1 MSFKKIGI
9 LGGGQLGRMMQEVAQ
24 QRNMPVWCLDKG
36 HDYPAALYRDYYV
49 VGDILNYDD
58 VMQFGEDKDVIT
70 VEIEHVNLDALK
82 ALQNNGKEVHPNP
95 NALGIIKNKN
105 SQKKFYADNKIPIP
119 LFTAFQS
126 KDEAIRVFPEWEN
139 RLPCIY
145 KSAEMGYDGKGVRT
159 IRNLQDVHELD
170 DIAGAFEEK
179 IDIQVEVAVMIVRS
193 TKGEHVIFP
202 PVAMY
207 FDENNHILSEVH
219 FPCKISSGQLDTMNE
234 IAINVTKSLDICGL
248 CAFEFFI
255 STNGDVVLNEIAPRP
270 HNSMHISMNNSISS
284 QFDQHLRAI
293 SGMPLGKPTMEK
305 SGIMYNIIGRNED
318 YGDVNWDGWKQ
329 ILSLESVFVH
339 LYGKTIIKPARKMG
353 HINIVGSDFKEI
365 QQKLVIVKENFKNKQ
380 NGE

>member
-1 MSFKKIGI
+1 
-9 LGGGQLGRMMQEVAQ
+9 
-24 QRNMPVWCLDKG
+24 
-36 HDYPAALYRDYYV
+36 
-49 VGDILNYDD
+49 
-58 VMQFGEDKDVIT
+58 
-70 VEIEHVNLDALK
+70 
-82 ALQNNGKEVHPNP
+82 
-95 NALGIIKNKN
+95 
-105 SQKKFYADNKIPIP
+105 
-119 LFTAFQS
+119 
-126 KDEAIRVFPEWEN
+126 
-139 RLPCIY
+139 
-145 KSAEMGYDGKGVRT
+145 
-159 IRNLQDVHELD
+159 
-170 DIAGAFEEK
+170 
-179 IDIQVEVAVMIVRS
+179 
-193 TKGEHVIFP
+193 
-202 PVAMY
+202 MY